1 MDINANEILR
11 NLVDEMLSDVED
23 IPELLQGLTLRG
35 LRGRKSPS
43 VTVDPKSPP

>member
-23 IPELLQGLTLRG
+23 IPELLQGLSKILSKIG
-35 LRGRKSPS
+35 SSK
-43 VTVDPKSPP
+43 D